1 MLHLITNHFL
11 FKEAFNRFM
20 LIQVILTIWLLAL
33 IFLTRKFRKE
43 NRLPQQRI
51 FSIFLI
57 IWSCLSIIYYDV
69 WTFTSGILEQTTAP
83 WWIYLPVMFFSVCAG
98 LGTYYLMMTFG
109 KFREFQQKKLGK
121 SNNDNN
127 KSSNKKN
134 STANKK
140 SSKKK

>member
-1 MLHLITNHFL
+1 MF
-11 FKEAFNRFM
+11 
-20 LIQVILTIWLLAL
+20 IQIILTIWLLAL

-69 WTFTSGILEQTTAP
+69 WTFTSGILEQTAAP

-109 KFREFQQKKLGK
+109 KFKEFQQKKLEK
-121 SNNDNN
+121 NNNGNNN
-127 KSSNKKN
+127 KPSNKKN

-140 SSKKK
+140 SNKKK